1 MPTDSICRPSVR
13 LGHRVLASR
22 GLAAAAALA
31 AVLLAAACAAPA
43 PGGSGERAA
52 AAAPQPREA
61 LPLDEAVAVLA
72 EQAFGDLQRRSG
84 SVRRA
89 LVIDPLIDR
98 ATGQE
103 TGATRSIAA
112 SLETLVRERYPAL
125 EVRPFT
131 VAELD
136 AQPLILLGAI
146 TTVAAPASFANAP
159 GSSGTHRLWAVLG
172 DLRTGLVLS
181 HPNVWVRG
189 DTVDATPVRF
199 FRDSPAWTADPM
211 TAAYL
216 RTCARNPGEPMDPVY
231 LRGLRAQAAV
241 AEAIDAY
248 EAGRYA
254 AALDLYRTAAG
265 APGGQQQ
272 RVLNGLYLTN
282 WALGRRDAAEEAFA
296 RLVDFGLAQDRL
308 AVKLLFRAG
317 TTEFVRDPGVSAP
330 YPMWLRQIADRT
342 DRRTACLRVAGHAS
356 ATGEPAAND
365 RLSLARAERVRT
377 RLVSERP
384 ALRTRSRA
392 EGRGARE
399 TIVGTGTDD
408 MRDALDRRVEFA
420 PLPCGGLTVG
430 ATAQSA
436 GG

>member
-1 MPTDSICRPSVR
+1 MPTACTCRPSAR
-13 LGHRVLASR
+13 LGRR
-22 GLAAAAALA
+22 GPALGRLAAAALTA
-31 AVLLAAACAAPA
+31 LLAAACAAA
-43 PGGSGERAA
+43 PTTERAA
-52 AAAPQPREA
+52 VAPPQPREA

-72 EQAFGDLQRRSG
+72 EQAFGEFQRG
-84 SVRRA
+84 AGGVRRA

-103 TGATRSIAA
+103 TDATRSVAA
-112 SLETLVRERYPAL
+112 RLETLVRERYPAL
-125 EVRPFT
+125 EVRPFA

-146 TTVAAPASFANAP
+146 TSVAAPASFTNAP
-159 GSSGTHRLWAVLG
+159 GSSGTYRLWAVLG

-189 DTVDATPVRF
+189 ESVDATPVRF

-211 TAAYL
+211 TAAYI

-231 LRGLRAQAAV
+231 LRGLRAQAAA
-241 AEAIDAY
+241 AEATEAY

-254 AALDLYRTAAG
+254 AALDLFRAAAE

-272 RVLNGLYLTN
+272 RVLNGLYLTT

-296 RLVDFGLAQDRL
+296 QLVDFGLAQDRL

-342 DRRTACLRVAGHAS
+342 DRRAACLRVAGHSS
-356 ATGEPAAND
+356 ATGAPAAND
-365 RLSLARAERVRT
+365 RLSLARAERVRV
-377 RLVSERP
+377 RLVAERP
-384 ALRTRSRA
+384 TLRPRSRA
-392 EGRGARE
+392 EGRGSRE
-399 TIVGTGTDD
+399 VIVGTGTDD

-420 PLPCGGLTVG
+420 PLPCGGLTAG
-430 ATAQSA
+430 AGAGQPA